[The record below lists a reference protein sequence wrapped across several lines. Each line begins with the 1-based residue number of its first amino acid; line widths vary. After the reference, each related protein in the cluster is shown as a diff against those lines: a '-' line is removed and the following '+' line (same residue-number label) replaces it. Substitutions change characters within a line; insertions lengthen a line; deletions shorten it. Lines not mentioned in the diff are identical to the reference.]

1 MSIRFRLTVMNFMQ
15 FFVWGA
21 WLISFSAYTSRTL
34 GFTGLQIGSI
44 YGTMGVAAL
53 FMPGL
58 MGIVADRWVS
68 AEKLYGVLHLA
79 GAGLLLWA
87 STVRDYET
95 LYTIMLLNAMVYMPT
110 IALNNSISYRVLEQ
124 EGMNFIREFPPIR
137 VWGTIGFVIAMWAT
151 DLSGAVLTTGQ
162 LYISAGAAVFL
173 GLYGFTLPACPP
185 ARDVAKRSVAEA
197 LGLDAFVLFRRAQ
210 MVVFF
215 LCAMMLGGAL
225 QITNAFGSA
234 FLADFSGAYADSFA
248 VRYSNILIS
257 ISQISET
264 LFILTIPFFLQRFGI
279 KVVMMLAIFA
289 WVFRF
294 GLFAYGDPGP
304 GLWMLV
310 LSMIIYGMAF
320 DFFNISGSM
329 FVNLEA
335 NPRIRA
341 SAQGLFMIMTNGFGA
356 FLGTMV
362 AGAVVD
368 HYTAGGVRDW
378 QSIWL
383 SFAGYALALGVVFP
397 FVFRYRHDPEKMAS
411 AASPRRSPAPSA

>member
-1 MSIRFRLTVMNFMQ
+1 MSIPFRLTVMNFMQ

-21 WLISFSAYTSRTL
+21 WLISFSAYMSRTL

-44 YGTMGVAAL
+44 YGTMGVASL

-58 MGIVADRWVS
+58 MGIVADRWLN
-68 AEKLYGVLHLA
+68 AERLYGVLHLV

-95 LYTIMLLNAMVYMPT
+95 LYFIMLLNAMVYMPT
-110 IALNNSISYRVLEQ
+110 IALNNAISYRELEQ
-124 EGMNFIREFPPIR
+124 HGMNFIQRFPPIR
-137 VWGTIGFVIAMWAT
+137 VWGTVGFIAAMWFT
-151 DLSGAVLTTGQ
+151 DLSGSTMTTGQ
-162 LYISAGAAVFL
+162 LYISAGAAAFL
-173 GLYGFTLPACPP
+173 GLYGFTMPACPP
-185 ARDVAKRSVAEA
+185 SRAAGKRTLAEA
-197 LGLDAFVLFRRAQ
+197 LGLDAFVLFKRTQ
-210 MVVFF
+210 MLVFF
-215 LCAMMLGGAL
+215 LCAMLLGGAL

-234 FLADFSGAYADSFA
+234 FLADFTGEYPDSFG

-279 KVVMMLAIFA
+279 KVVMMIAIFA
-289 WVFRF
+289 WMLRF

-310 LSMIIYGMAF
+310 LSMVVYGMAF

-329 FVNLEA
+329 YVNLEA
-335 NPRIRA
+335 NARIRA
-341 SAQGLFMIMTNGFGA
+341 SAQGLFMIMTNGLGA
-356 FLGTMV
+356 FFGTMV

-368 HYTAGGVRDW
+368 HHTVDGVRDW

-383 SFAGYALALGVVFP
+383 TFAGYALALGVVFP
-397 FVFRYRHDPEKMAS
+397 FVFRYRHDPARMA
-411 AASPRRSPAPSA
+411 AAATAH

>member
-1 MSIRFRLTVMNFMQ
+1 MSIPFRLTVMNFMQ

-21 WLISFSAYTSRTL
+21 WLISFSAYMSRTL

-44 YGTMGVAAL
+44 YGTMGVASL

-58 MGIVADRWVS
+58 MGIVADRWLN
-68 AEKLYGVLHLA
+68 AERLYGVLHLV

-95 LYTIMLLNAMVYMPT
+95 LYFIMLLNAMVYMPT
-110 IALNNSISYRVLEQ
+110 IALNNAISYRELEQ
-124 EGMNFIREFPPIR
+124 HGMNFIQRFPPIR
-137 VWGTIGFVIAMWAT
+137 VWGTVGFIAAMWFT
-151 DLSGAVLTTGQ
+151 DLSGSTMTTGQ
-162 LYISAGAAVFL
+162 LYISAGAAAFL
-173 GLYGFTLPACPP
+173 GLYGFTMPACPP
-185 ARDVAKRSVAEA
+185 SRAAGKRTLAEA
-197 LGLDAFVLFRRAQ
+197 LGLDAFVLFKRTQ
-210 MVVFF
+210 MLVFF
-215 LCAMMLGGAL
+215 LCAMLLGGAL

-234 FLADFSGAYADSFA
+234 FLADFTGEYPDSFG

-279 KVVMMLAIFA
+279 KVVMMIAIFA
-289 WVFRF
+289 WMLRF

-310 LSMIIYGMAF
+310 LSMVVYGMAF

-329 FVNLEA
+329 YVNLEA
-335 NPRIRA
+335 NARIRA
-341 SAQGLFMIMTNGFGA
+341 SAQGLFMIMTNGLGA
-356 FLGTMV
+356 FFGTMV

-368 HYTAGGVRDW
+368 HHTVDGVRDW

-397 FVFRYRHDPEKMAS
+397 FVFRYRHDPARMA
-411 AASPRRSPAPSA
+411 AAATAH